1 MTQEIIKLREDLD
14 SCLLQIKAL
23 QEDVEQFKVSIES
36 KCDFDPIENNL
47 NRKRKRNPP
56 RRVSLW
62 CANNDV
68 FVQYIREH
76 RRVPVSQSTDTHEQ
90 QLANW
95 YTATMN
101 AIKDLS
107 RDQVEKFAYTRG
119 LVEGLTISL
128 PDALAFAELFKNTML
143 EYDPSSVAIHTPE
156 VKFETPPPE
165 NDLLFQSLT

>member
-1 MTQEIIKLREDLD
+1 MTQDLMKLRADLD

-23 QEDVEQFKVSIES
+23 QEDVEQFKVSIET
-36 KCDFDPIENNL
+36 KCECDPNEN

-56 RRVSLW
+56 RRVSIW
-62 CANNDV
+62 CANNNV

-76 RRVPVSQSTDTHEQ
+76 RRVPVSQSTDPHER

-95 YTATMN
+95 YTETMN
-101 AIKDLS
+101 AINDLS

-128 PDALAFAELFKNTML
+128 PDALAFAELFKNTL
-143 EYDPSSVAIHTPE
+143 LDYDPSSVAIHTPE

-165 NDLLFQSLT
+165 NDLFFQSLS